1 MVGNL
6 VKRGEQMQNLMSESF
21 TLPCGQVV
29 KNRFCKAAM
38 TERIAKGDNL
48 AHQGHANL
56 YDRWAEGNIGILLTG
71 NVQIDRK
78 NLEGPANV
86 VIDKNNYKEQYDEL
100 KAWSAAGTKDN
111 TQLWM
116 QISHAGR
123 QTPGE
128 INSSPLAPSNIGLK
142 IPGKNYGIPTPMTE
156 EDILDVIDR
165 FVFTAKIARE
175 TGFTGVQF
183 HSAHGYLLSEFLS
196 PDINNRTDAWGGS
209 IENRARLH
217 LEIINK
223 CRKEVGEDFPI
234 SIKLNSADFQK
245 GGFTADESIQVAQM
259 LENAG
264 VDIIEISGGTY
275 EQPKLIGVDDL
286 TINPKRSEQ
295 RKESTI
301 AREAYFLEYAQD
313 IRKAVSLPLMVTGG
327 FRTREGI
334 EDALQSNVCQ
344 IVGIG
349 RPLCADPYCIKKMI
363 AGELEALPSFEKTLS
378 LGPSILSPSSPFT
391 IIKVI
396 NAFGAMAWFYQQI
409 KNMAKGLMP
418 NHKQKLFNAFRA
430 DMKADKLAIKDYL
443 DNS

>member
-1 MVGNL
+1 MSNL
-6 VKRGEQMQNLMSESF
+6 INESF
-21 TLPCGQVV
+21 TLPCGQVI
-29 KNRFCKAAM
+29 KNRICKAAM
-38 TERIAKGDNL
+38 TERIAKGNNL

-56 YDRWAEGNIGILLTG
+56 YDRWADGNIGISLTG
-71 NVQIDRK
+71 NVQVDRR

-86 VIDKNNYKEQYDEL
+86 AIDKNNYIEQFDAL
-100 KAWSAAGTKDN
+100 KAWSKAGTKNN

-128 INSSPLAPSNIGLK
+128 INSSPMAPSDIGLK
-142 IPGKNYGIPTPMTE
+142 IPGKNFGTPTPMTE

-165 FVFTAKIARE
+165 FVFTAKIARD

-209 IENRARLH
+209 IENRTRIH
-217 LEIINK
+217 LEIIK
-223 CRKEVGEDFPI
+223 RCRQEVGEDFPI
-234 SIKLNSADFQK
+234 SVKLNSADFQK
-245 GGFTADESIQVAQM
+245 GGFSPNESIKVAQM

-275 EQPKLIGVDDL
+275 EQPKLIGVEAS
-286 TINPKRSEQ
+286 INAKRSEK

-313 IRKAVSLPLMVTGG
+313 IRKAVSIPLMVTGG

-334 EDALQSNVCQ
+334 NDALQSNVCQ

-363 AGELEALPSFEKTLS
+363 SGELETLPSFEKTLS
-378 LGPSILSPSSPFT
+378 LGPFILSPSSPFT
-391 IIKVI
+391 LIKVI
-396 NAFGAMAWFYQQI
+396 NAFASMAWFYQQI

-418 NHKQKLFNAFRA
+418 NQEQKLFNAFTA
-430 DMKADKLAIKDYL
+430 DMKADKLALKDYL
-443 DNS
+443 NNK

>member
-1 MVGNL
+1 MPNF
-6 VKRGEQMQNLMSESF
+6 MNESF
-21 TLPCGQVV
+21 TLPRGQVI

-56 YDRWAEGNIGILLTG
+56 YDRWADGDIGILLTG
-71 NVQIDRK
+71 NVQVDRR

-86 VIDKNNYKEQYDEL
+86 VIDQDNYKDQYDAL
-100 KAWSAAGTKDN
+100 KAWSAAGTKNN

-128 INSSPLAPSNIGLK
+128 INSSPLAPSDIGLK
-142 IPGKNYGIPTPMTE
+142 IPGKNFGTPTPMTE

-165 FVFTAKIARE
+165 FVFTAKIARD

-209 IENRARLH
+209 TENRARIH
-217 LEIINK
+217 LEIIK
-223 CRKEVGEDFPI
+223 RCRQEVGEDFPI
-234 SIKLNSADFQK
+234 SVKLNSADFQK
-245 GGFTADESIQVAQM
+245 GGFSPDESIKVAQM

-275 EQPKLIGVDDL
+275 EQPKLIGVEAS
-286 TINPKRSEQ
+286 INAKRSEK

-313 IRKAVSLPLMVTGG
+313 IRKAVSIPLMVTGG

-334 EDALQSNVCQ
+334 NDALQSNVCQ

-363 AGELEALPSFEKTLS
+363 SGELETLPSFEKTLS

-391 IIKVI
+391 LIKVI
-396 NAFGAMAWFYQQI
+396 NAFASMAWFYQQI

-418 NHKQKLFNAFRA
+418 NQEQKLFNAFRA
-430 DMKADKLAIKDYL
+430 DLKADKLALKDYL
-443 DNS
+443 NSK

>member
-1 MVGNL
+1 
-6 VKRGEQMQNLMSESF
+6 MSELINESF
-21 TLPCGQVV
+21 TLPCGQVI
-29 KNRFCKAAM
+29 KNRICKAAM
-38 TERIAKGDNL
+38 TERIAKGNNL

-56 YDRWAEGNIGILLTG
+56 YDRWADGNIGISLTG
-71 NVQIDRK
+71 NVQVDRR

-86 VIDKNNYKEQYDEL
+86 AIDKNNYKEQFDAL
-100 KAWSAAGTKDN
+100 KAWSRAGTKNN

-128 INSSPLAPSNIGLK
+128 INSAPMAPSDIGLK
-142 IPGKNYGIPTPMTE
+142 IPGKNFGTPTPMTE

-165 FVFTAKIARE
+165 FVFTAKIARD

-209 IENRARLH
+209 IENRTRIH
-217 LEIINK
+217 LEIIK
-223 CRKEVGEDFPI
+223 RCRQEVGEDYPI
-234 SIKLNSADFQK
+234 SVKLNSADFQK
-245 GGFTADESIQVAQM
+245 GGFSPDESIKVAQM

-275 EQPKLIGVDDL
+275 EQPKLIGVEAS
-286 TINPKRSEQ
+286 INAKRSEK

-313 IRKAVSLPLMVTGG
+313 IRKAVSIPLMVTGG

-334 EDALQSNVCQ
+334 NDALKSNVCQ

-363 AGELEALPSFEKTLS
+363 SGELETLPSFEKTLS
-378 LGPSILSPSSPFT
+378 LGPFILSPSSPFT
-391 IIKVI
+391 LIKVI
-396 NAFGAMAWFYQQI
+396 NAFASMAWFYQQI

-418 NHKQKLFNAFRA
+418 NQEQKLFNAFTA
-430 DMKADKLAIKDYL
+430 DMKADKLALKDYL
-443 DNS
+443 NNK

>member
-1 MVGNL
+1 MP
-6 VKRGEQMQNLMSESF
+6 NLMNESF
-21 TLPCGQVV
+21 TLPCGQVI

-38 TERIAKGDNL
+38 TERIAKGNNL
-48 AHQGHANL
+48 AHQGHVNL

-71 NVQIDRK
+71 NVQVDRR

-86 VIDKNNYKEQYDEL
+86 VIDKNNYKEQYDDL
-100 KAWSAAGTKDN
+100 KAWSAAGTKNN

-142 IPGKNYGIPTPMTE
+142 IPGKNYGTPIPMTE

-165 FVFTAKIARE
+165 YVFTAKIARD

-209 IENRARLH
+209 LENRARIH
-217 LEIINK
+217 IEIINK

-234 SIKLNSADFQK
+234 SVKLNSADFQK

-259 LENAG
+259 LEDAG

-286 TINPKRSEQ
+286 TINPKRSEE

-344 IVGIG
+344 MVGIG

-363 AGELEALPSFEKTLS
+363 EGEIETLPSFEKTLS

-418 NHKQKLFNAFRA
+418 NHEQKLFNALRA

-443 DNS
+443 DNN

>member
-1 MVGNL
+1 MP
-6 VKRGEQMQNLMSESF
+6 NLMNESF
-21 TLPCGQVV
+21 TLPCGQVI

-38 TERIAKGDNL
+38 TERIAKGNNL
-48 AHQGHANL
+48 AHQGHVNL

-71 NVQIDRK
+71 NVQVDRR

-86 VIDKNNYKEQYDEL
+86 VIDKNNYKEQYDDL
-100 KAWSAAGTKDN
+100 KAWSAAGTKNN

-142 IPGKNYGIPTPMTE
+142 IPGKNYGTPIPMTE

-165 FVFTAKIARE
+165 YVFTAKIARD

-209 IENRARLH
+209 LENRARIH
-217 LEIINK
+217 IEIINK

-234 SIKLNSADFQK
+234 SVKLNSADFQK

-259 LENAG
+259 LEDAG

-286 TINPKRSEQ
+286 TINPKRSEE

-344 IVGIG
+344 MVGIG

-363 AGELEALPSFEKTLS
+363 EGEIETLPSFEKTLS

-409 KNMAKGLMP
+409 KNMAKGQMP
-418 NHKQKLFNAFRA
+418 NHKQNLFNAFRV
-430 DMKADKLAIKDYL
+430 DVKAVKLALKDYL
-443 DNS
+443 NKK

>member
-1 MVGNL
+1 
-6 VKRGEQMQNLMSESF
+6 MQNLINESF
-21 TLPCGQVV
+21 TLPCGQVI
-29 KNRFCKAAM
+29 KNRICKAAM
-38 TERIAKGDNL
+38 TERIAKGNNL

-56 YDRWAEGNIGILLTG
+56 YDRWADGNIGISLTG
-71 NVQIDRK
+71 NVQVDRR

-86 VIDKNNYKEQYDEL
+86 AIDKNNYKEQFESL
-100 KAWSAAGTKDN
+100 KAWSKSGTKNN

-128 INSSPLAPSNIGLK
+128 INSSPLAPSDIRLK
-142 IPGKNYGIPTPMTE
+142 IPGKNYGTPTPMTE
-156 EDILDVIDR
+156 ENILDVIDR

-196 PDINNRTDAWGGS
+196 PDINNRNDSWGGS
-209 IENRARLH
+209 IENRTRIH
-217 LEIINK
+217 LEIIK
-223 CRKEVGEDFPI
+223 RCRQEVGEDFPI
-234 SIKLNSADFQK
+234 SVKLNSTDFQK
-245 GGFTADESIQVAQM
+245 GGFSPDESIKVAQI

-275 EQPKLIGVDDL
+275 EQPKLIGIDAS
-286 TINPKRSEQ
+286 INPKRSEK

-301 AREAYFLEYAQD
+301 AREAYFLEYAKD
-313 IRKAVSLPLMVTGG
+313 IRSAVSLPLMVTGG
-327 FRTREGI
+327 FRTRDGI
-334 EDALQSNVCQ
+334 EDALRSNVCQ

-349 RPLCADPYCIKKMI
+349 RPLCADPYCIKKLI
-363 AGELEALPSFEKTLS
+363 AGELENLPSFEKTLS

-391 IIKVI
+391 LIKVI

-418 NHKQKLFNAFRA
+418 NQEQKLFNAFKA
-430 DMKADKLAIKDYL
+430 DMKADKVALKDYL
-443 DNS
+443 NSK

>member
-1 MVGNL
+1 MTNL
-6 VKRGEQMQNLMSESF
+6 INESF
-21 TLPCGQVV
+21 TLPCGQIL
-29 KNRFCKAAM
+29 KNRVCKAAM
-38 TERIAKGDNL
+38 TERIANGDNL
-48 AHQGHANL
+48 ANQGHINL
-56 YDRWAEGNIGILLTG
+56 YDIWADGDIGILLTG
-71 NVQIDRK
+71 NVQVDRR

-86 VIDKNNYKEQYDEL
+86 VIDKNNYKNQLSNL
-100 KAWSAAGTKDN
+100 KEWSAAGTKNN

-128 INSSPLAPSNIGLK
+128 INSSPMAPSNIRLK
-142 IPGKNYGIPTPMTE
+142 IPGKNYGTPVPMTE
-156 EDILDVIDR
+156 EDILDVIEK

-196 PDINNRTDAWGGS
+196 PDINNRNDAWGGD
-209 IENRARLH
+209 IENRARIH
-217 LEIINK
+217 LEIIK
-223 CRKEVGEDFPI
+223 RCREEVGEDFPI
-234 SIKLNSADFQK
+234 SVKMNSADFQK
-245 GGFTADESIQVAQM
+245 GGFAADDSIIVAKM
-259 LENAG
+259 LESAG

-286 TINPKRSEQ
+286 TINPERSEQ

-301 AREAYFLEYAQD
+301 AREAYFLEYAKD

-327 FRTREGI
+327 FRTKEGI
-334 EDALQSNVCQ
+334 EDALKSNICQ
-344 IVGIG
+344 IIGIG
-349 RPLCADPYCIKKMI
+349 RPLCADPYCVKKMI
-363 AGELEALPSFEKTLS
+363 AGELEILPSFEKTLS

-391 IIKVI
+391 IIKAI

-430 DMKADKLAIKDYL
+430 DMKADKIALKDYL
-443 DNS
+443 DH

>member
-1 MVGNL
+1 MPSFIN
-6 VKRGEQMQNLMSESF
+6 KSF
-21 TLPCGQVV
+21 TLPRGQVI
-29 KNRFCKAAM
+29 KNRICKAAM
-38 TERIAKGDNL
+38 TERIAKGNNL
-48 AHQGHANL
+48 AHQGHVNL
-56 YDRWAEGNIGILLTG
+56 YERWADGDIGILLTG
-71 NVQIDRK
+71 NVQIDRR
-78 NLEGPANV
+78 NIEGPANV
-86 VIDKNNYKEQYDEL
+86 VIDSENYKEQLDSL
-100 KAWSAAGTKDN
+100 RAWSRAGTKNN

-128 INSSPLAPSNIGLK
+128 INSSPFAPSNIGLK
-142 IPGKNYGIPTPMTE
+142 IPGKNYGTPLPMTD

-209 IENRARLH
+209 VENRARIH

-234 SIKLNSADFQK
+234 SVKLNSADFQK
-245 GGFTADESIQVAQM
+245 GGFSPDESIQVAQM

-264 VDIIEISGGTY
+264 VDILEISGGTY

-301 AREAYFLEYAQD
+301 AREAYFLEYAKD
-313 IRKAVSLPLMVTGG
+313 ITKAVSLPLMVTGG

-349 RPLCADPYCIKKMI
+349 RPLCADPYCVKKMI
-363 AGELEALPSFEKTLS
+363 AGELEVLPSFEKTLS

-396 NAFGAMAWFYQQI
+396 NAFGGMAWFYQQI

-443 DNS
+443 DNN

>member
-1 MVGNL
+1 
-6 VKRGEQMQNLMSESF
+6 MSKLINESF

-29 KNRFCKAAM
+29 KNRICKAAM
-38 TERIAKGDNL
+38 TERIAKGNNL

-56 YDRWAEGNIGILLTG
+56 YDRWADGNIGISLTG
-71 NVQIDRK
+71 NVQVDRR

-86 VIDKNNYKEQYDEL
+86 VIDKNNYKEQFDAL
-100 KAWSAAGTKDN
+100 KAWSKAGTKNN

-128 INSSPLAPSNIGLK
+128 INSSPMAPSDIGLK
-142 IPGKNYGIPTPMTE
+142 IPGKNFGTPTPMTE
-156 EDILDVIDR
+156 GDILDVIDR
-165 FVFTAKIARE
+165 FVFTAKIARD

-209 IENRARLH
+209 IENRARIH
-217 LEIINK
+217 LEIIK
-223 CRKEVGEDFPI
+223 RCRQEVGEDFPI
-234 SIKLNSADFQK
+234 SVKLNSADFQK
-245 GGFTADESIQVAQM
+245 GGFSPDESIKVAQM

-264 VDIIEISGGTY
+264 VDSIEISGGTY
-275 EQPKLIGVDDL
+275 EQPKLIGVEAS
-286 TINPKRSEQ
+286 INAKRSEK

-313 IRKAVSLPLMVTGG
+313 IRKAVSIPLMVTGG

-334 EDALQSNVCQ
+334 NDALQSNVCQ

-363 AGELEALPSFEKTLS
+363 SGELETLPSFEKTLS

-391 IIKVI
+391 LIKVI
-396 NAFGAMAWFYQQI
+396 NAFASMAWFYQQI

-418 NHKQKLFNAFRA
+418 NQEQKLFNAFRA
-430 DMKADKLAIKDYL
+430 DLKADKLALKDYL
-443 DNS
+443 NSK

>member
-1 MVGNL
+1 
-6 VKRGEQMQNLMSESF
+6 MSKLINESF
-21 TLPCGQVV
+21 TLPCGQVI
-29 KNRFCKAAM
+29 KNRICKAAM
-38 TERIAKGDNL
+38 TERIAKGNNL

-56 YDRWAEGNIGILLTG
+56 YDRWADGNIGISLTG
-71 NVQIDRK
+71 NVQVDRR

-86 VIDKNNYKEQYDEL
+86 AIDKNNYKEQFDAL
-100 KAWSAAGTKDN
+100 KAWSKAGTKNN

-128 INSSPLAPSNIGLK
+128 INSAPMAPSDIGLK
-142 IPGKNYGIPTPMTE
+142 IPGKNFGTPTPMTE

-165 FVFTAKIARE
+165 FVFTAKIARD

-209 IENRARLH
+209 IENRTRIH
-217 LEIINK
+217 LEIIK
-223 CRKEVGEDFPI
+223 RCRQEVGEDYPI
-234 SIKLNSADFQK
+234 SVKLNSADFQK
-245 GGFTADESIQVAQM
+245 GGFSPDESIKVAQM

-275 EQPKLIGVDDL
+275 EQPKLIGVEAS
-286 TINPKRSEQ
+286 INAKRSEK

-313 IRKAVSLPLMVTGG
+313 IRKAVSIPLMVTGG

-334 EDALQSNVCQ
+334 NDALKSNVCQ

-363 AGELEALPSFEKTLS
+363 SGELETLPSFEKTLS

-391 IIKVI
+391 LIKVI
-396 NAFGAMAWFYQQI
+396 NAFASMAWFYQQI

-418 NHKQKLFNAFRA
+418 NQEQKLFNAFTA
-430 DMKADKLAIKDYL
+430 DMKADKLALKDYL
-443 DNS
+443 NNK

>member
-1 MVGNL
+1 MSNL
-6 VKRGEQMQNLMSESF
+6 IKESF

-29 KNRFCKAAM
+29 KNRVCKAAM
-38 TERIAKGDNL
+38 TERIAKGNNL

-56 YDRWAEGNIGILLTG
+56 YDRWSDGDMGILLTG
-71 NVQIDRK
+71 NVQVDRR

-86 VIDKNNYKEQYDEL
+86 VIDQNNYKDQYDAL
-100 KAWSAAGTKDN
+100 KAWSAAGTKNN

-142 IPGKNYGIPTPMTE
+142 IPGKNYGTPTPMTE

-209 IENRARLH
+209 IENRARVH

-234 SIKLNSADFQK
+234 SVKLNSTDFQK
-245 GGFTADESIQVAQM
+245 GGFTPDESIQVAQM

-301 AREAYFLEYAQD
+301 AREAFFLDYAA
-313 IRKAVSLPLMVTGG
+313 KMSAVIEIPLMVTGG
-327 FRTREGI
+327 FRTMEGMKQ
-334 EDALQSNVCQ
+334 ALESGACDL
-344 IVGIG
+344 VGIG
-349 RPLCADPYCIKKMI
+349 RPICGNPYSVKEM
-363 AGELEALPSFEKTLS
+363 LEGDEESLPSYEKTLRI
-378 LGPSILSPSSPFT
+378 GPGLLSSQSP
-391 IIKVI
+391 IKLI
-396 NAFGAMAWFYQQI
+396 QALNAFSQMAWFYTQI
-409 KNMAKGLMP
+409 KRMGDGNEPNLELKIFKAFNINNKDEENSLKNIKGT
-418 NHKQKLFNAFRA
+418 A
-430 DMKADKLAIKDYL
+430 
-443 DNS
+443 

>member
-1 MVGNL
+1 MTNL
-6 VKRGEQMQNLMSESF
+6 INDSF

-29 KNRFCKAAM
+29 KNRVCKAAM
-38 TERIAKGDNL
+38 TERIAKGNNL

-56 YDRWAEGNIGILLTG
+56 YDRWADGDMGILLTG
-71 NVQIDRK
+71 NVQVDRQ

-86 VIDKNNYKEQYDEL
+86 VIDQNNYKDQYDSL
-100 KAWSAAGTKDN
+100 RAWSAAGTKNN

-142 IPGKNYGIPTPMTE
+142 IPGKNYGTPTPMTE

-196 PDINNRTDAWGGS
+196 PDINNRSDSWGGS
-209 IENRARLH
+209 IENRARIH

-234 SIKLNSADFQK
+234 SVKLNSTDFQK
-245 GGFTADESIQVAQM
+245 GGLTANESIQVAKM

-275 EQPKLIGVDDL
+275 EQPKLIGIDDL

-334 EDALQSNVCQ
+334 EDALQSDVCQ

-349 RPLCADPYCIKKMI
+349 RPLCADPYCVKKMI
-363 AGELEALPSFEKTLS
+363 AGELEILPSFEKTLS

-430 DMKADKLAIKDYL
+430 DMKADKIAIKDYL
-443 DNS
+443 DNN

>member
-1 MVGNL
+1 MTSL
-6 VKRGEQMQNLMSESF
+6 VNESF

-29 KNRFCKAAM
+29 KNRVCKAAM
-38 TERIAKGDNL
+38 TERIAKGNNL
-48 AHQGHANL
+48 AHKGHANL
-56 YDRWAEGNIGILLTG
+56 YDRWSDGDIGILLTG
-71 NVQIDRK
+71 NVQVDRQH
-78 NLEGPANV
+78 LEGPANV
-86 VIDKNNYKEQYDEL
+86 VIDQNNYKEQYNAL
-100 KAWSAAGTKDN
+100 KSWSAAGTKNN

-142 IPGKNYGIPTPMTE
+142 IPGKSYGTPTPMTE
-156 EDILDVIDR
+156 EDILDVVDR

-209 IENRARLH
+209 IENRARIH
-217 LEIINK
+217 LEIIKK
-223 CRKEVGEDFPI
+223 CRKEVGKDFPI
-234 SIKLNSADFQK
+234 SVKLNSADFQK
-245 GGFTADESIQVAQM
+245 GGFTPNESIQVAKM
-259 LENAG
+259 LEDAG
-264 VDIIEISGGTY
+264 IDIIEISGGTY

-344 IVGIG
+344 MVGIG
-349 RPLCADPYCIKKMI
+349 RPLCADPYCVKKMI
-363 AGELEALPSFEKTLS
+363 AGELDVLPSFEKTLT

-418 NHKQKLFNAFRA
+418 NHEQKLFNALRS
-430 DMKADKLAIKDYL
+430 DMKADKIAIKDYL
-443 DNS
+443 DNK

>member
-1 MVGNL
+1 MSNL
-6 VKRGEQMQNLMSESF
+6 INESF
-21 TLPCGQVV
+21 TLPCGQVI
-29 KNRFCKAAM
+29 KNRICKAAM
-38 TERIAKGDNL
+38 TERIAKGNNL

-56 YDRWAEGNIGILLTG
+56 YDRWADGNIGISLTG
-71 NVQIDRK
+71 NVQVDRR

-86 VIDKNNYKEQYDEL
+86 AIDKNNYKEQFDAL
-100 KAWSAAGTKDN
+100 KAWSKAGTKNN

-128 INSSPLAPSNIGLK
+128 INSSPMAPSDIGLK
-142 IPGKNYGIPTPMTE
+142 IPGKNFGTPTPMTE

-165 FVFTAKIARE
+165 FVFTAKIARD

-209 IENRARLH
+209 IENRTRIH
-217 LEIINK
+217 LEIIK
-223 CRKEVGEDFPI
+223 RCRQEVGEDFPI
-234 SIKLNSADFQK
+234 SVKLNSADFQK
-245 GGFTADESIQVAQM
+245 GGFSPDESIKVAQM

-275 EQPKLIGVDDL
+275 EQPKLIGVEAS
-286 TINPKRSEQ
+286 INAKRSEK

-313 IRKAVSLPLMVTGG
+313 IRKAVSIPLMVTGG

-334 EDALQSNVCQ
+334 NDALQSNVCQ

-349 RPLCADPYCIKKMI
+349 RPLCADPYCIKKMLS
-363 AGELEALPSFEKTLS
+363 GELETLPSFEKTLS
-378 LGPSILSPSSPFT
+378 LGPYILSPSSPFT
-391 IIKVI
+391 LIKVI
-396 NAFGAMAWFYQQI
+396 NAFASMAWFYQQI

-418 NHKQKLFNAFRA
+418 NQEQKLFNAFTA
-430 DMKADKLAIKDYL
+430 DMKADKLALKDYL
-443 DNS
+443 NNK

>member
-1 MVGNL
+1 MTSL
-6 VKRGEQMQNLMSESF
+6 VNESF

-29 KNRFCKAAM
+29 KNRVCKAAM
-38 TERIAKGDNL
+38 TERIAKGNNL
-48 AHQGHANL
+48 AHKGHANL
-56 YDRWAEGNIGILLTG
+56 YDRWSDGDIGILLTG
-71 NVQIDRK
+71 NVQVDRQH
-78 NLEGPANV
+78 LEGPANV
-86 VIDKNNYKEQYDEL
+86 VIDQNNYKEQYNAL
-100 KAWSAAGTKDN
+100 KSWSAAGTKNN

-142 IPGKNYGIPTPMTE
+142 IPGKSYGTPTPMTE
-156 EDILDVIDR
+156 EDILDVVDR

-209 IENRARLH
+209 IENRARIH
-217 LEIINK
+217 LEIIKK
-223 CRKEVGEDFPI
+223 CRKEVGKDFPI
-234 SIKLNSADFQK
+234 SVKLNSADFQK
-245 GGFTADESIQVAQM
+245 GGFTPNESIQVAKM
-259 LENAG
+259 LEDAG
-264 VDIIEISGGTY
+264 IDIIEISGGTY

-327 FRTREGI
+327 FRTRAGI

-344 IVGIG
+344 MIGIG
-349 RPLCADPYCIKKMI
+349 RPLCADPYCVKKMI
-363 AGELEALPSFEKTLS
+363 AGELDVLPSFEKTLT

-418 NHKQKLFNAFRA
+418 NHEQKLFNALRS
-430 DMKADKLAIKDYL
+430 DMKADKIAIKDYL
-443 DNS
+443 DNK

>member
-1 MVGNL
+1 
-6 VKRGEQMQNLMSESF
+6 MSELINESF
-21 TLPCGQVV
+21 TLPCGQVI
-29 KNRFCKAAM
+29 KNRICKAAM
-38 TERIAKGDNL
+38 TERIAKGNNL

-56 YDRWAEGNIGILLTG
+56 YDRWADGNIGISLTG
-71 NVQIDRK
+71 NVQVDRK

-86 VIDKNNYKEQYDEL
+86 AIDKNNYKEQFDAL
-100 KAWSAAGTKDN
+100 KAWSKAGTKNN

-128 INSSPLAPSNIGLK
+128 INSSPLAPSDIGLK
-142 IPGKNYGIPTPMTE
+142 IPGKNFGTPTPMTE

-165 FVFTAKIARE
+165 FVFTAKIARD

-209 IENRARLH
+209 IENRTRIH
-217 LEIINK
+217 LEIIK
-223 CRKEVGEDFPI
+223 RCRQEVGEDFPI
-234 SIKLNSADFQK
+234 SVKLNSADFQK
-245 GGFTADESIQVAQM
+245 GGFSPDESIKVAQM

-275 EQPKLIGVDDL
+275 EQPKLIGVEAS
-286 TINPKRSEQ
+286 INAKRSEK

-313 IRKAVSLPLMVTGG
+313 IRKAVSIPLMVTGG

-334 EDALQSNVCQ
+334 NDALQSNVCQ

-363 AGELEALPSFEKTLS
+363 SGELETLPSFEKTLS

-391 IIKVI
+391 LIKVI
-396 NAFGAMAWFYQQI
+396 NAFASMAWFYQQI

-418 NHKQKLFNAFRA
+418 NQEQKLFNAFTA
-430 DMKADKLAIKDYL
+430 DMKADKLALKDYL
-443 DNS
+443 NNK

>member
-1 MVGNL
+1 MTNL
-6 VKRGEQMQNLMSESF
+6 LNESF
-21 TLPCGQVV
+21 TLPCGQIL
-29 KNRFCKAAM
+29 KNRVCKAAM
-38 TERIAKGDNL
+38 TERIASGDNL
-48 AHQGHANL
+48 ANQGHINL
-56 YDRWAEGNIGILLTG
+56 YNIWANGDIGILLTG
-71 NVQIDRK
+71 NVQVDRR

-86 VIDKNNYKEQYDEL
+86 VIDKNNYKNQLGTL
-100 KAWSAAGTKDN
+100 KEWSAAGTKNN

-128 INSSPLAPSNIGLK
+128 INSSPMAPSNIRLK
-142 IPGKNYGIPTPMTE
+142 IPGKNYGTPVPMTE
-156 EDILDVIDR
+156 EDILDVIEK

-196 PDINNRTDAWGGS
+196 PDINNRNDAWGGD
-209 IENRARLH
+209 IENRARIH
-217 LEIINK
+217 LEIIK
-223 CRKEVGEDFPI
+223 RCREEVGEDFPI
-234 SIKLNSADFQK
+234 SVKMNSADFQK
-245 GGFTADESIQVAQM
+245 GGFSADDSIIVAKM
-259 LENAG
+259 LESAG

-286 TINPKRSEQ
+286 TINPERSEQ

-301 AREAYFLEYAQD
+301 AREAYFLEYAKD

-327 FRTREGI
+327 FRTKEGI
-334 EDALQSNVCQ
+334 EDALKSNICQ
-344 IVGIG
+344 IIGIG
-349 RPLCADPYCIKKMI
+349 RPLCADPYCVKKMI
-363 AGELEALPSFEKTLS
+363 AGDLEILPSFEKTLS

-391 IIKVI
+391 IIKAI

-430 DMKADKLAIKDYL
+430 DMKADKIALKDYL
-443 DNS
+443 DH